1 MNSKLTQL
9 SLVIPCYN
17 EEEVLSETISRLNII
32 LDDLISKNKISKNS
46 YILFVDD
53 GSHDNTWNIIKENSI
68 ENKKILGLKLS
79 INKGHQNALIAG
91 INYVQEKCDCLIS
104 IDADLQDDINII
116 EKMIDAYLTGNEIVY
131 AARSK
136 RDNDSFFKKQTAEVF
151 YKVMKFLGV
160 NLVFNHADYRLMS
173 KKAIRFFND
182 FSESNLF
189 IRGIVPLIG
198 LKSTVIYYERQIRFA
213 GETKYPL
220 KKMLAF
226 ALDGITSLSVT
237 PLRII
242 SVFGFLVFIISFLM
256 GIYILFIALF
266 TQKAIPG
273 WASTVLPIYFL
284 GGVQIFSIGVVG
296 EYIGKIYTETKKRP
310 KYFIDEELNNN
321 EKS

>member
-9 SLVIPCYN
+9 SIVIPCYN
-17 EEEVLSETISRLNII
+17 EEEVLNETISRLTTI
-32 LDDLISKNKISKNS
+32 LNDLILKNKISQNS

-53 GSHDNTWNIIKENSI
+53 GSSDNTWNIIKENS
-68 ENKKILGLKLS
+68 NKNILGLKLS
-79 INKGHQNALIAG
+79 LNKGHQNALIAG
-91 INYVQEKCDCLIS
+91 MNYVQERCDCLIS

-116 EKMIDAYLTGNEIVY
+116 GKMIDEYLIGNEIVY

-136 RDNDSFFKKQTAEVF
+136 RENDSFFKKQTAQIF
-151 YKVMKFLGV
+151 YKTMKYLGV
-160 NLVFNHADYRLMS
+160 NLVFNHADFRLMS
-173 KKAIRFFND
+173 KKAIRFFNN

-198 LKSTVIYYERQIRFA
+198 LKSSIIYYERQIRFA

-220 KKMLAF
+220 KKMITF
-226 ALDGITSLSVT
+226 AIDGITSLSVT

-242 SVFGFLVFIISFLM
+242 SVFGFFVFIISFFM
-256 GIYILFIALF
+256 AIYIFFIALF
-266 TQKAIPG
+266 TEKALPG

-284 GGVQIFSIGVVG
+284 GGVQILSIGVVG
-296 EYIGKIYTETKKRP
+296 EYIGKIYTETKRRP
-310 KYFIDEELNNN
+310 KYFIEEELNNN